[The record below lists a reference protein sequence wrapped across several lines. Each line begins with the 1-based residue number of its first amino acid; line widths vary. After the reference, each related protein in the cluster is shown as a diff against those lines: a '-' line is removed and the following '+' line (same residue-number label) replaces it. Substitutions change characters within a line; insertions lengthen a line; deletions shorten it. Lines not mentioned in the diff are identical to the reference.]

1 MAMIATV
8 HPPETPLFEA
18 VIVPHRSL
26 SRRGTLILVG
36 AMCSLGLAVTVVF
49 TLLGA
54 WPVAGFDVI
63 DVALAVLLLRI
74 NGRARRASET
84 LTLTDRALH
93 VVRRDPDGRQ
103 TRRSLPP
110 GWLNAVLE
118 ERQGRVPALWLVA
131 RNAREE
137 VAAALG
143 ETEKRDLAASLRA
156 ALHRSRNPVFDNPQ
170 LRDDTAAAPDPH
182 PAASGSGAMQRPWDG
197 LAAAARPAG
206 SDTPAS

>member
-1 MAMIATV
+1 MIATMN
-8 HPPETPLFEA
+8 PAEIPLFEA

-49 TLLGA
+49 LLLGA

-63 DVALAVLLLRI
+63 DVALAVLLLRM
-74 NGRARRASET
+74 NGRARRSSET

-93 VVRRDPDGRQ
+93 VVRRDPDGRE

-110 GWLNAVLE
+110 GWLNAMLE
-118 ERQGRVPALWLVA
+118 ERSGRVPALWLTA
-131 RNAREE
+131 RGAREE

-143 ETEKRDLAASLRA
+143 EAEKRDLATALRA

-170 LRDDTAAAPDPH
+170 LRDDLPLADLPTDARDDSAPLR
-182 PAASGSGAMQRPWDG
+182 AWDG
-197 LAAAARPAG
+197 LGRLARPTGPDSA
-206 SDTPAS
+206 AS